1 MKKRYTV
8 KPPSGVTGA
17 GSEYGVIQE
26 VIDEHNE
33 LFRLFDKLGKY
44 EDMQECIEERIK
56 NIKASSDY
64 PHNLKGQ
71 MVDDLEWVLNLL
83 N

>member
-8 KPPSGVTGA
+8 KPPSGVTGV

-26 VIDEHNE
+26 VIDEPSE

-44 EDMQECIEERIK
+44 EDMQECVEERLK

-64 PHNLKGQ
+64 PYNFKGQ
-71 MVDDLEWVLNLL
+71 MVEDLEWGLSLFG
-83 N
+83 